1 MMKDQILPNNL
12 LQLSCRTQ
20 GKYSDAADVY
30 YLWPWMT
37 DCDNSSL
44 QFKLG
49 FYNDS
54 PVAEV
59 SLS

>member
-20 GKYSDAADVY
+20 GKYSDQLMCTICR
-30 YLWPWMT
+30 LWTT
-37 DCDNSSL
+37 DCNNISL
-44 QFKLG
+44 KFKLG